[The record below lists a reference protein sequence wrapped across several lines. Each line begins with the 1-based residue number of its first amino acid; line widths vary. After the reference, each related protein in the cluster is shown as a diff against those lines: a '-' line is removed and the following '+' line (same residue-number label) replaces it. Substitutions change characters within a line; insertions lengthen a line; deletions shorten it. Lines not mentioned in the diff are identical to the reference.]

1 MGAEANF
8 RKAAER
14 KLGETKAATVDTPAV
29 TMEPGTGPVTVPV
42 AGPGV
47 AAAGVR
53 EDPMALPPGVDELL
67 GKVKELSG
75 QVVDLVRRID
85 AIEGPRKAREA
96 EPYPCPRC
104 GSTKTPIR
112 GGVHASHAGI
122 KRYRECR
129 ACAWTF
135 STIKT
140 AGGEREA

>member
-1 MGAEANF
+1 MAKRDSVGNQAQNPLRREDAAPPPPGA
-8 RKAAER
+8 
-14 KLGETKAATVDTPAV
+14 GEELP
-29 TMEPGTGPVTVPV
+29 PPL
-42 AGPGV
+42 
-47 AAAGVR
+47 AAGVR

-75 QVVDLVRRID
+75 QVVELVRRID

-129 ACAWTF
+129 ECAWTF